1 MCVAGVPRIRAAAG
15 RQFRPAQNK
24 MRHNRK
30 ITKVMRNVCVCV
42 CVVHSGA
49 PSKTKLHMNG
59 DASSGGRGEGKGDKN
74 NPISMQ
80 ILLYSSTFS
89 RTFLHVSAGVPK
101 NLFDYFHMCVCLCAR
116 TFFST
121 GGGDGGKLAS
131 GEIVGM
137 CAAECVCVFAHIAF
151 NSTLVNSG
159 RRDNDP
165 PGDRGDVPVILAPSA
180 RSFQL

>member
-1 MCVAGVPRIRAAAG
+1 MPCRAVPCVRVIEMRRPKIIMSGVCCRCSANPRGGWQAIPPSAKQNAA
-15 RQFRPAQNK
+15 QPKNNESYAQC
-24 MRHNRK
+24 
-30 ITKVMRNVCVCV
+30 VCVCLSV

-101 NLFDYFHMCVCLCAR
+101 NLFDYFHM
-116 TFFST
+116 
-121 GGGDGGKLAS
+121 
-131 GEIVGM
+131 
-137 CAAECVCVFAHIAF
+137 
-151 NSTLVNSG
+151 
-159 RRDNDP
+159 
-165 PGDRGDVPVILAPSA
+165 
-180 RSFQL
+180 